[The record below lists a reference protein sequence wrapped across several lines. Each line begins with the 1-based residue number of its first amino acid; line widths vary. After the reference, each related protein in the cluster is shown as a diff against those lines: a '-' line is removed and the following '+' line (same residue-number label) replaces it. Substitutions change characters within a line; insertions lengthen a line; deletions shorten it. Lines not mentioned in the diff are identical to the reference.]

1 MKLLDKINYPD
12 DLKKLNNEQLK
23 LLSEEIR
30 EFLIDN
36 VSETGGHLASNLGV
50 VELTVALNK
59 VFDFAKDRIIFDV
72 GHQCYVHKILTGR
85 KDMFSGL
92 RKYGG
97 ISGFPKVK
105 ESIYDSFD
113 TGHSS
118 NSISVAL
125 GMKRGFVKQNDNRNV
140 IALIG
145 DGSLGGGMVFEALNE
160 LGNTRENVM
169 IILNDNQMSISQ
181 NKASIS
187 KYLNKIRTGN
197 SYIDA
202 KFHIENLFSKTPKIR
217 KFIKNSK
224 NFIKRMFI
232 SGAIFE
238 ELGIK
243 YYGPFDGHNIDELI
257 TVFENSKQIKEPF
270 IIHVKTVKGKGYKP
284 AENVPEKYHG
294 IGPFDKKTGTVI
306 GGVKEDYSYVFGKKL
321 INLAENNEKIV
332 AVSAAMPSGTGLN
345 EFKKRFWNRF
355 YDVGIAEQH
364 AVSMCGGL
372 ATAGLVPVFAVYS
385 SFLQR
390 GFDQIITDVALMN
403 THAVFAIDRA
413 GIVGQD
419 GETHQGIF
427 DIAYMSMI
435 PNLTILSPCDYSEL
449 ENMLEYA
456 VNICKTPIVIR
467 YPRGV
472 QKMEISKDTAFSE
485 LKSTVV
491 KEGSDVTLVA
501 EGSMVAEAFEI
512 ACKLEKDNISCEIIN
527 VRVIKPLDITT
538 IMQSAEKTKR
548 VVTLENGIVSGG
560 MGQKISCSIP
570 RNIKVLIKG
579 YDDKFIEHG
588 KPEELKKLCKM
599 DSDSISLEIKEVFG
613 L

>member
-1 MKLLDKINYPD
+1 MVLLDKINNSG

-59 VFDFAKDRIIFDV
+59 VFDFSKDRIIFDV

-85 KDMFSGL
+85 KDSFSEL
-92 RKYGG
+92 RKLGG

-105 ESIYDSFD
+105 ESVYDSFD

-125 GMKRGFVKQNDNRNV
+125 GMKRGFKAQGDNRNV

-145 DGSLGGGMVFEALNE
+145 DGSLGGGMVFEALND
-160 LGNTRENVM
+160 LGNTKENVM

-187 KYLNKIRTGN
+187 KYLNKVRTGN

-202 KFHIENLFSKTPKIR
+202 KFHIENIFSKTPKIR
-217 KFIKNSK
+217 KFVKNSK
-224 NFIKRMFI
+224 NFVKRLFI
-232 SGAIFE
+232 NSSIFE

-257 TVFENSKQIKEPF
+257 EVFENSKQIKEPF
-270 IIHVKTVKGKGYKP
+270 IIHVKTVKGKGYP
-284 AENVPEKYHG
+284 FAENVPEKFHG
-294 IGPFDKKTGTVI
+294 ISPFDKQTGNII
-306 GGVKEDYSYVFGKKL
+306 GGAKEDYSYVFGKKL
-321 INLAENNEKIV
+321 IKLAEQNEKIV
-332 AVSAAMPSGTGLN
+332 AISAAMPSGTGLN

-372 ATAGLVPVFAVYS
+372 AATGLVPVFAVYS

-390 GFDQIITDVALMN
+390 GFDQIITDVCLMN
-403 THAVFAIDRA
+403 LHVVFAIDRA
-413 GIVGQD
+413 GVVGQD
-419 GETHQGIF
+419 GETHQGLF
-427 DIAYMSMI
+427 DIAYLSMI
-435 PNLTILSPCDYSEL
+435 PNLTILAPCDYNEL
-449 ENMLEYA
+449 ENMLDYA
-456 VNICKTPIVIR
+456 VNKINSPVAIR

-472 QKMEISKDTAFSE
+472 QKTEISFSREFNE
-485 LKSTVV
+485 LKAIVE
-491 KEGSDVTLVA
+491 KEGNDLTVVA
-501 EGSMVAEAFEI
+501 EGSMVSDALEI
-512 ACKLEKDNISCEIIN
+512 AEILENNGISCEVVN
-527 VRVIKPLDITT
+527 VRVIKPLDMET
-538 IMQSAEKTKR
+538 ILKSADKTKR
-548 VVTLENGIVSGG
+548 VVTMENGMLSGG
-560 MGQKISCSIP
+560 MGQRIA
-570 RNIKVLIKG
+570 NMLTDDVKVLTKG
-579 YDDKFIEHG
+579 YDDKFLEHG
-588 KPEELKKLCKM
+588 KPDELKKLCKM
-599 DSDSISLEIKEVFG
+599 DSKSISVEIKEVFG